1 MMGNAL
7 KRFPNTPIWTA
18 NAITAVCKVRRS
30 RQRAAQTGQ
39 AVESCPEVDGAAY
52 MPGVYKIS
60 MVRMTGRSD
69 ELANVRV

>member
-39 AVESCPEVDGAAY
+39 AVESCPEVDVLPICRGSIKY
-52 MPGVYKIS
+52 
-60 MVRMTGRSD
+60 
-69 ELANVRV
+69 LW